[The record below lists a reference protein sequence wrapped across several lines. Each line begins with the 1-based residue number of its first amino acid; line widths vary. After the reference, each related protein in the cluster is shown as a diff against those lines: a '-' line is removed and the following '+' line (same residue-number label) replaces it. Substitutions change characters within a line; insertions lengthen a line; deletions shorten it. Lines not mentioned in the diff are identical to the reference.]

1 MPYPYT
7 LHEQAHDEYID
18 AYEWYEE
25 KTEGLGKKFM
35 DCVERKLQQISDH
48 PEYYSKKHGN
58 FREAK
63 VYNFPFTIVYEFYKN
78 KQSIHISAVYHVKR
92 NPKRKYRR
100 KK

>member
-1 MPYPYT
+1 MPFSYS
-7 LHEQAHDEYID
+7 LHERAYHEYIKSF
-18 AYEWYEE
+18 EWYEE
-25 KTEGLGKKFM
+25 QTEGLGARYM
-35 DCVERKLQQISDH
+35 DCVEKKLKQIITH

-63 VYNFPFTIVYEFYKN
+63 VENFPFTIVYEFFKRN
-78 KQSIHISAVYHVKR
+78 QHIHIAAIYHVKR